1 MIRAQRLC
9 KFFGNVRALN
19 GIDVQIDVGQP
30 TGLVGPNGAGKT
42 TLFSVLCGFLR
53 PTEGEVTID
62 GHPPLARPLHGRIAI
77 LPQDAVL
84 TPTVKISEQLSFM
97 AELQGMTRSAAKA
110 EAARVLDIVGLGNKA
125 NQAPDALS
133 HGMKKRAAIAQC
145 FLGEPDLVLLDEP
158 TSGLDP
164 NTAGVIKEL
173 IRQTGDQ
180 RKFVISSHNLA
191 DIEDLCGDV
200 VILKSGQVSKHE
212 KIDTLVARTT
222 ALTVSLAASAP
233 AGIEEKLSAIEGV
246 SAAEAIG
253 EDRIQL
259 RVLFDSGKE
268 TEVQVAVLQTLKTNG
283 VDFRELSRGESL
295 ESKVREISS

>member
-1 MIRAQRLC
+1 MIRTQRLS

-19 GIDVQIDVGQP
+19 GIDVEIDTGQP

-53 PTEGEVTID
+53 PSEGEVTID

-84 TPTVKISEQLSFM
+84 TPTVKISEQLAFM
-97 AELQGMTRSAAKA
+97 AELQGMSKRAAKA
-110 EAARVLDIVGLGNKA
+110 EAARTLDIVGLADKA
-125 NQAPDALS
+125 QQSPDALS
-133 HGMKKRAAIAQC
+133 HGMKKRAAIAQA

-158 TSGLDP
+158 TAGLDP

-173 IRQTGDQ
+173 IRQTADQ

-212 KIDTLVARTT
+212 RIDTLVARTT
-222 ALTVSLAASAP
+222 ALTVSLASSAP
-233 AGIEEKLSAIEGV
+233 AGIEDKLSTIEGV
-246 SAAEAIG
+246 SSAEAIG
-253 EDRIQL
+253 DDRIQL

-268 TEVQVAVLQTLKTNG
+268 TEVQVAVLQMLKSNG
-283 VDFRELSRGESL
+283 IDFRELTRGESL